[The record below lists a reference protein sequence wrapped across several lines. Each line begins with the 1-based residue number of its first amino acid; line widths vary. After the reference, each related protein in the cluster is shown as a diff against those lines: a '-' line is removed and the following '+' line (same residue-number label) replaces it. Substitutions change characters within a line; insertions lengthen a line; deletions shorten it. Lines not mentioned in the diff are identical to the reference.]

1 MSSELRVDKIVP
13 TSGVPT
19 GGGGGIVQVK
29 QTIQN
34 AVYTQ
39 SLSSNTDSNSC
50 GLDVTIT
57 PKFST
62 SKILVTC
69 HANTSCS
76 IDDTTGVTLYVNGS
90 LNTESLG
97 AADGSRGRCIT
108 AAFGNSTGGMT
119 GICSFEYLHSPAST
133 SAQTYSVRLRYFSGA
148 SGSVYLN
155 RVQSDD
161 NAQYRPRMASFI
173 TVKEISA

>member
-1 MSSELRVDKIVP
+1 MSELRTNRIIPRDGLP
-13 TSGVPT
+13 AGSA
-19 GGGGGIVQVK
+19 GGIIQVK

-57 PKFST
+57 PTRSD
-62 SKILVTC
+62 SKILVSC

-119 GICSFEYLHSPAST
+119 GICSFQYLHSPAST

-173 TVKEISA
+173 TVMELSG